1 MLGMAQ
7 VLYRQDRTQQARVL
21 LERLHAES
29 PDNAEVNALLE
40 RLKQPADAPR

>member
-1 MLGMAQ
+1 MERRRGG
-7 VLYRQDRTQQARVL
+7 RR